1 MISNRRPAPVD
12 ARWHIEVPSPIGPL
26 RLVASAT
33 GVAGL
38 YHGEHD
44 PAPTADRL
52 GRRMLGLSPDTGRSA
67 EGPGAGPGGG
77 PEAETGEG
85 PGAEPGDGP
94 EADAPVEPPAAA
106 VAVLEQAGAEL
117 DEYFTGTRQ
126 VFEVPIDV
134 RGTPFQLDV
143 WAVLSSIPY
152 GERRSYRDI
161 AEQLGNPSMGRAIGA
176 AVRSNPVSIIVPGH
190 RVVSSTGA
198 VVGYAA
204 GTGTKT
210 WLLDLELS
218 HRSRQ

>member
-26 RLVASAT
+26 RLVAGAA
-33 GVAGL
+33 GVVGL

-44 PAPTADRL
+44 PAPTEARL
-52 GRRMLGLSPDTGRSA
+52 GRRVPGPGPDIGRSA
-67 EGPGAGPGGG
+67 EGPGAGSVEG
-77 PEAETGEG
+77 PG

-94 EADAPVEPPAAA
+94 GADASVDPSAPA
-106 VAVLEQAGAEL
+106 VTVLEQAGAEL
-117 DEYFTGTRQ
+117 GEYFAGTRQ
-126 VFEVPIDV
+126 VFEVPVDV
-134 RGTPFQLDV
+134 RGTPFQLAV
-143 WAVLSSIPY
+143 WAALSSIPY

-161 AEQLGNPSMGRAIGA
+161 AEQLGNPRMGRAIGA

>member
-12 ARWHIEVPSPIGPL
+12 ARWHMEVPSPIGPL
-26 RLVASAT
+26 RLVSSAS
-33 GVAGL
+33 GVVGL

-44 PAPTADRL
+44 PAPPEARL
-52 GRRMLGLSPDTGRSA
+52 GRRIPGLLLDTGRSA
-67 EGPGAGPGGG
+67 GG
-77 PEAETGEG
+77 PEAEPGEG
-85 PGAEPGDGP
+85 PGADG
-94 EADAPVEPPAAA
+94 PVEPPAPA

-117 DEYFTGTRQ
+117 GEYFAGTRQ
-126 VFEVPIDV
+126 AFEVPIDV
-134 RGTPFQLDV
+134 RGTPFQLGV
-143 WAVLSSIPY
+143 WAALSSIPY

-176 AVRSNPVSIIVPGH
+176 AVRSNPVSVIVPGH

-198 VVGYAA
+198 VVGYSA
-204 GTGTKT
+204 GTATKA